1 MGFILFIFFFN
12 SFLGIWRVPVRILW
26 SLKFYRQYI
35 TLGKV
40 RRINKKRTFDKFS
53 YISIEYM
60 CELPA
65 NFQEHPK
72 DDGGQARVY
81 LLAERNVSFDLL
93 GKFQLLAKKLKK

>member
-1 MGFILFIFFFN
+1 
-12 SFLGIWRVPVRILW
+12 
-26 SLKFYRQYI
+26 
-35 TLGKV
+35 
-40 RRINKKRTFDKFS
+40 
-53 YISIEYM
+53 M

>member
-1 MGFILFIFFFN
+1 MSN
-12 SFLGIWRVPVRILW
+12 
-26 SLKFYRQYI
+26 FYRVLPVMRFAKLNKPPSQAP
-35 TLGKV
+35 LSSPPLKV